1 MVSLKDVA
9 QACGVSVATASKAL
23 NGHSDVGAATAKRV
37 KEAAQN
43 MGYLPNTVARALKT
57 HRTNNIAVLFSDDA
71 QSGLTHNYFSNV
83 LEGFRAVA
91 EANDYDITFISN
103 NQASRKLSYYER
115 CRSRGVDGIV
125 IACVNFE
132 SPQIRE
138 IIYGNIPTVTIDH
151 IFSNCTAIISDN
163 VSGMKDLVE
172 HAVGMGHKKIAY
184 IHGKPSS
191 VTQDRLASF
200 YRTLYEHNIQVPEH
214 YVMEADYLDW
224 AGAAYC
230 TKKLLDM
237 KDRPTCILYPDDMAC
252 IGGMNIIQRAGL
264 RIPEDISVIGY
275 DGQQVSSILTPALT
289 TLRQDTRKIG
299 GSAAEKLISMI
310 EQPKAAVVERVVV
323 KGELVKGKSVKNL
336 LKQAAE

>member
-23 NGHSDVGAATAKRV
+23 NGHSDVSAVTAKRI
-37 KEAAQN
+37 KEAAQS
-43 MGYLPNTVARALKT
+43 MGYLPNSVARALKT

-83 LEGFRAVA
+83 LEGFRAAA
-91 EANDYDITFISN
+91 EAKDYDITFISN

-138 IIYGNIPTVTIDH
+138 IIYGDIPTVTIDH

-163 VSGMKDLVE
+163 VNGMKTLVE
-172 HAVGMGHKKIAY
+172 HAVAMGHRKIAY

-200 YRTLYEHNIQVPEH
+200 YRTLYESNIQIPEQ
-214 YVMEADYLDW
+214 YVLEADYLDW

-237 KDRPTCILYPDDMAC
+237 RDRPTCILYPDDMAC

-289 TLRQDTRKIG
+289 TLRQDTRRIG

-310 EQPKAAVVERVVV
+310 EQPKAAVIERVVV

-336 LKQAAE
+336 LRQTAV